1 MMKMTV
7 KNRLMLAFLTILIL
21 PCSSIGWFSYQEAK
35 NQVSQQIELNAQQS
49 VEMTNNQ
56 IKEIM
61 ASSLSDVDYLAT
73 KLGANSTYPE
83 VRQQLENFLIVNP
96 EFENVHFAT
105 NTRLM
110 YTLPEL
116 KLPADFDP
124 TVRPWWIKAV
134 NNAGKA
140 VVNDAIAS
148 ADGSGNV
155 VVIQSKISNDGA
167 GVVGATL
174 KLSKM
179 AEQVR
184 NIKVGQMGYVAILDK
199 DRKIVIHPTEKP
211 GTRNEDPFIE
221 KFYEKDSGTVDYVFD
236 GTQRKAIFATNPET
250 GWKIIGAID
259 VEEFSSST
267 QGILYT
273 TIAVIAVAIVIG
285 ILLVFWIVRSI
296 TKPLKELMSSTGK
309 IADGDLSEEIV
320 LRSKDE
326 LGQLSASVN
335 QMRISLRHLI
345 GQVGLNTDH
354 VASTSEQLSA
364 SAEQTSRATEQI
376 STAIQEVALGS
387 EKQVSSATEAAEA
400 AAEISRGM
408 NQAASSIQNVAD
420 LTSTASNKAN
430 IGNKVVTQTVEQM
443 NRVQLSVSQTSV
455 VVNTLGEKSKEIGH
469 IVELI
474 TQIANQTNLLALNA
488 AIEAARAGE
497 QGRGFAVV
505 ANEVRK
511 LAEQSGDAAAQI
523 RELIHE
529 IQTEAGKAVESMNDG
544 TSIVKEGI
552 EMVHLTGETFGD
564 IVNSIER
571 LAAESQEVS
580 AIVEQVNSSSQSM
593 VEMMEGVA
601 HIAVQ
606 SAGNT
611 QNVAASAEEQN
622 ASMEEVAAS
631 ADALNKMA
639 QELQDVISKF
649 KV

>member
-1 MMKMTV
+1 MMKITV
-7 KNRLMLAFLTILIL
+7 KNRLMIAFLAILIL
-21 PCSSIGWFSYQEAK
+21 PCSAIGWFSYQEAK
-35 NQVSQQIELNAQQS
+35 NQVSQQIELNAYQS
-49 VEMTNNQ
+49 VEFTNNL
-56 IKEIM
+56 IKDIM

-83 VRQQLENFLIVNP
+83 IRQELETFLTVNP

-105 NTRLM
+105 NTKLM
-110 YTLPEL
+110 FTLPEL
-116 KLPADFDP
+116 KLPPDFDP

-134 NNAGKA
+134 GSAGTA

-155 VVIQSKISNDGA
+155 VVIQSKTSNDGG

-184 NIKVGQMGYVAILDK
+184 NTKVGQKGYIAIIDK
-199 DRKIVIHPTEKP
+199 DRKFVIHPTQKP
-211 GTRNEDPFIE
+211 GTVSEDPFVD
-221 KFYEKDSGTVDYVFD
+221 KFYETDIGVVEYVSN
-236 GTQRKAIFATNPET
+236 GQPRKSIFATNPET
-250 GWKIIGAID
+250 GWKIIGVID
-259 VEEFSSST
+259 VTELSSST
-267 QGILYT
+267 QGILNT
-273 TIAVIAVAIVIG
+273 TIAVIAIAIVIG
-285 ILLVFWIVRSI
+285 ILIVFWIVRSI
-296 TKPLKELMSSTGK
+296 TRPLKELMGSTEK
-309 IADGDLSEEIV
+309 IAGGDLSEEIV
-320 LRSKDE
+320 IRSKDE
-326 LGQLSASVN
+326 LGELSNSVN
-335 QMRISLRHLI
+335 QMRINLRHLI
-345 GQVGLNTDH
+345 GQLGINTDH
-354 VASTSEQLSA
+354 VASTSEELSA

-376 STAIQEVALGS
+376 STSIQEVALGS
-387 EKQVSSATEAAEA
+387 EKQVSSATEATEA

-420 LTSTASNKAN
+420 LTNTASNKA
-430 IGNKVVTQTVEQM
+430 ITGNTVVTQTVEQM
-443 NRVQLSVSQTSV
+443 NLVQQSVSQTAG

-474 TQIANQTNLLALNA
+474 TQIATQTNLLALNA

-497 QGRGFAVV
+497 HGRGFAVV
-505 ANEVRK
+505 ADEVRK

-523 RELIHE
+523 RELIQE
-529 IQTEAGKAVESMNDG
+529 IQTEADKAVESMNDG
-544 TSIVKEGI
+544 TSIVQEGI
-552 EMVHLTGETFGD
+552 KMVHLTGETFGD

-580 AIVEQVNSSSQSM
+580 SIVEQVNVSSQSM
-593 VEMMEGVA
+593 VEMMEAVA
-601 HIAVQ
+601 NIAEQ

-622 ASMEEVAAS
+622 ASMEEVASS
-631 ADALNKMA
+631 AEALSKMA
-639 QELQDVISKF
+639 QELQEVISKF